1 MEMKQQDIRRKS
13 AVCGL
18 QSAVCRSGASVCG
31 FTLIELLV
39 AMGILM
45 MIVLMMANIFKQS
58 TIAWESGTRQ
68 AEAGLEARAVI
79 GMIQHELSQAV
90 GGPGH
95 PFTLVT
101 ANGRTEDLK
110 FWTLGES
117 SATNREAREV
127 RYSFTGS
134 QVSRNGIRL
143 IENVDTFTVVPD
155 PDTVSTNAPPAWVEV
170 SMVVS
175 ANSDLSQVRVYAI
188 GHEGVADTQR

>member
-90 GGPGH
+90 GGAGH
-95 PFTLVT
+95 PFVV
-101 ANGRTEDLK
+101 EDDGKKLE

-143 IENVDTFTVVPD
+143 IENVDSFTVVPD
-155 PDTVSTNAPPAWVEV
+155 PDTVSTSAPPAWVEV
-170 SMVVS
+170 NLIVK
-175 ANSDLSQVRVYAI
+175 ANSDLSEVLVYAED
-188 GHEGVADTQR
+188 H

>member
-1 MEMKQQDIRRKS
+1 
-13 AVCGL
+13 
-18 QSAVCRSGASVCG
+18 
-31 FTLIELLV
+31 
-39 AMGILM
+39 MGILM

-58 TIAWESGTRQ
+58 SLAWESGTRQ

-90 GGPGH
+90 GGAGH
-95 PFTLVT
+95 PFTASGNTL
-101 ANGRTEDLK
+101 E

-134 QVSRNGIRL
+134 QVLRNGIRL

-175 ANSDLSQVRVYAI
+175 AKSDTSKVRVYAI